1 MKDEYGNGVRI
12 GRAVPGGCR
21 GNRRCDRMEKD
32 LNSLEVGE
40 RGSRNFGKG
49 EEGGIEAFGRG
60 DAAGRVD
67 VGGDLARNRSGGRAE
82 GGG

>member
-12 GRAVPGGCR
+12 GNGPG
-21 GNRRCDRMEKD
+21 RMPGKSQMRQNGEG
-32 LNSLEVGE
+32 SQFVG
-40 RGSRNFGKG
+40 GWGKG
-49 EEGGIEAFGRG
+49 FEEFREGRGGGIEAFGRG